1 MTYLFI
7 LPNAITRIK
16 CFGHRLNT
24 FGKTFC
30 KCERWV
36 QFMHELHTIIETVKG
51 SDQFSAA
58 LTRQQTIRI
67 GTIPENERTR
77 KDVPKGPIRGSST
90 RWTYGPR
97 FLQRALE
104 IFGDIAAISGNIDQ
118 LSVLLQRDMVKL
130 TQFLDYIEKV
140 RDKFALL
147 QLFSRFFNRI
157 HFWLLI
163 TETASLPTSSWVI
176 YAIKDLSLLM
186 RNISTFLDIKRNETA
201 DGILAEQFRIAV
213 RIMRNVHAVFK
224 NVFINDARGHEDV
237 NDPFFL
243 ANDVLLAA
251 KVLDIR
257 TMYFGNGTNPAEFD
271 TKSVKNVHFEPVF
284 RLYQFMETQ
293 QKVPTQQRVTEPP
306 TVPVDDNVTE
316 DDIVI
321 MDDEVVRTGSVRNI
335 VDHNNNLQNC
345 FNAERDNFKL
355 HCNASVHGL
364 KREQIMNL
372 NPLQFW
378 KGEICN
384 NGQCNLREKF
394 PMLFTVAMM
403 VLAVPAQSASSE
415 RVFSSMTSIISNR
428 RQSLGVNRAAALID
442 SSFSHRCAEFGARRK
457 IKQKEKLNKR
467 QIKFPL
473 FGSYGDLSDLN
484 FELIDEDD
492 DDYTPDDDH
501 EDDDDELFENNLE
514 GFLVPENWDDLQL
527 QMNYEDDAEDNAML
541 HNTGNGDSLSAEV
554 NSGTSNHDD
563 YTTGNPVP
571 LSGKRQR
578 VDNRRY
584 LE

>member
-36 QFMHELHTIIETVKG
+36 QFMSELHGIIETVKG
-51 SDQFSAA
+51 SELFSAA
-58 LTRQQTIRI
+58 LTRQQNIRI
-67 GTIPENERTR
+67 GTIPENQRTR
-77 KDVPKGPIRGSST
+77 KDVPKGPIKGSST

-104 IFGDIAAISGNIDQ
+104 IFDDIAVISENIDQ
-118 LSVLLQRDMVKL
+118 LSVLLQRDAVKIR
-130 TQFLDYIEKV
+130 QFLDYIEKV
-140 RDKFALL
+140 KDKFALL

-186 RNISTFLDIKRNETA
+186 RNISTFLNDKRNETLDDIVA
-201 DGILAEQFRIAV
+201 AQLRIAV
-213 RIMRNVHAVFK
+213 KIMRNVHAVFK
-224 NVFINDARGHEDV
+224 NVFINDARGREDV

-257 TMYFGNGTNPAEFD
+257 TMYYGNGTNPAEFD
-271 TKSVKNVHFEPVF
+271 MKSVKNEHFEPVF

-293 QKVPTQQRVTEPP
+293 QKVPSQQRVTEPP
-306 TVPVDDNVTE
+306 TVPVDDNVTD

-335 VDHNNNLQNC
+335 VDHNYNLQNC
-345 FNAERDNFKL
+345 FNTERDMFKS
-355 HCNASVHGL
+355 HCNASIHGL

-384 NGQCNLREKF
+384 PGHCNPREKF

-442 SSFSHRCAEFGARRK
+442 SSFSHSCAEFVAKRK
-457 IKQKEKLNKR
+457 IKQKEKMNKR

-492 DDYTPDDDH
+492 DEYTPDVDH
-501 EDDDDELFENNLE
+501 EDDDDELYENNLD

-527 QMNYEDDAEDNAML
+527 QMNNEDDAEDSAMP
-541 HNTGNGDSLSAEV
+541 HNTVNGDSLSAEV

-563 YTTGNPVP
+563 NTTGNPVP
-571 LSGKRQR
+571 VTGKRQR
-578 VDNRRY
+578 VDNPRY
-584 LE
+584 RQ